1 MKSDSLRNISGWKA
15 WVAFTGFMA
24 FSPIALMAETSV
36 ESISAVQQHQV
47 INGVVVD
54 ASGEAII
61 GANVIVEGTSI
72 GTITDFDGHFSLSVP
87 KGKKIKISFI
97 GYKDQVVT
105 RFSSNKELKV
115 VLEDDSQMLG
125 EVEVVAYG
133 SQKKV
138 SVTGAISSMKGEDL
152 LKTPAA
158 SLSNVLSGQVTG
170 ISSVQYS
177 GEPGADAADLYVR
190 GIATWNNA
198 ALWSLDAIYMQE
210 VIPQ

>member
-97 GYKDQVVT
+97 GYK
-105 RFSSNKELKV
+105 L
-115 VLEDDSQMLG
+115 
-125 EVEVVAYG
+125 
-133 SQKKV
+133 
-138 SVTGAISSMKGEDL
+138 
-152 LKTPAA
+152 
-158 SLSNVLSGQVTG
+158 SL
-170 ISSVQYS
+170 IH
-177 GEPGADAADLYVR
+177 
-190 GIATWNNA
+190 I
-198 ALWSLDAIYMQE
+198 
-210 VIPQ
+210 

>member
-170 ISSVQYS
+170 ISSV
-177 GEPGADAADLYVR
+177 L
-190 GIATWNNA
+190 IKTK
-198 ALWSLDAIYMQE
+198 
-210 VIPQ
+210 

>member
-36 ESISAVQQHQV
+36 ESISAVQQLQV

-87 KGKKIKISFI
+87 KGKKL
-97 GYKDQVVT
+97 
-105 RFSSNKELKV
+105 RF
-115 VLEDDSQMLG
+115 
-125 EVEVVAYG
+125 
-133 SQKKV
+133 
-138 SVTGAISSMKGEDL
+138 L
-152 LKTPAA
+152 L
-158 SLSNVLSGQVTG
+158 
-170 ISSVQYS
+170 
-177 GEPGADAADLYVR
+177 
-190 GIATWNNA
+190 
-198 ALWSLDAIYMQE
+198 
-210 VIPQ
+210 

>member
-1 MKSDSLRNISGWKA
+1 MKSDSLRNISRWKA

-138 SVTGAISSMKGEDL
+138 SVTGGYFFYERRRFVENSSGIIVKCI
-152 LKTPAA
+152 
-158 SLSNVLSGQVTG
+158 VWSGYRYFFRTVF
-170 ISSVQYS
+170 
-177 GEPGADAADLYVR
+177 R
-190 GIATWNNA
+190 
-198 ALWSLDAIYMQE
+198 
-210 VIPQ
+210 

>member
-177 GEPGADAADLYVR
+177 GGWC
-190 GIATWNNA
+190 GT
-198 ALWSLDAIYMQE
+198 
-210 VIPQ
+210 

>member
-1 MKSDSLRNISGWKA
+1 MKSDSLRNISRWKA

-105 RFSSNKELKV
+105 RFSSNKYRKSFWKTTLRCWVKWKSLLMVLKR
-115 VLEDDSQMLG
+115 
-125 EVEVVAYG
+125 
-133 SQKKV
+133 KC
-138 SVTGAISSMKGEDL
+138 L
-152 LKTPAA
+152 L
-158 SLSNVLSGQVTG
+158 
-170 ISSVQYS
+170 
-177 GEPGADAADLYVR
+177 R
-190 GIATWNNA
+190 G
-198 ALWSLDAIYMQE
+198 LFLL
-210 VIPQ
+210 